1 MLPIVIAVVD
11 IGSNS
16 VKVLVAK
23 MQHGVMEEIHLD
35 AETTS
40 LARGL
45 PQTGKISEESM
56 DKTLA
61 TLARFQDKFKVLRE
75 KHPTLVVKIVAT
87 AAMREASN
95 AKEFAK
101 KIEDVFSQSI
111 EIISG
116 IEEAEFALRGAMTA
130 RPDTTPEEECLFA
143 DLGGASTEIGF
154 SKPELM
160 LVSTSLGA
168 LKTHNAL
175 ELGGG
180 PLSDATWKEAQDYVW
195 SVLESEIPL
204 ELKEMAHQKKTFI
217 AVGGTIVM
225 ATMALGLKPFRPAC
239 FEYKRSSLEDFA
251 DKLRKI
257 GELERSQIPNLRRDR
272 ADILPFGIML
282 LTQMMKY
289 LGQENGISTVRG
301 LRHGLAME
309 LLINCKP

>member
-23 MQHGVMEEIHLD
+23 MQHGVLEEIHLD

-45 PQTGKISEESM
+45 PQTGKISQES
-56 DKTLA
+56 TLA
-61 TLARFQDKFKVLRE
+61 TLAALERFKKTIDSLGVKE
-75 KHPTLVVKIVAT
+75 IKIVGT

-95 AKEFAK
+95 AQDVAQ
-101 KIEDVFSQSI
+101 KIEAVFSLPV

-116 IEEAEFALRGAMTA
+116 IEEAKIALVGAMTA
-130 RPDTTPEEECLFA
+130 RPDNIDEAKCLFA

-154 SKPELM
+154 SLPSPL
-160 LVSTSLGA
+160 LVSTSVGA

-175 ELGGG
+175 ELGGDAI
-180 PLSDATWKEAQDYVW
+180 SDTEWKKAHDYVW
-195 SVLESEIPL
+195 AILEKEIPN
-204 ELKEMAHQKKTFI
+204 ELRIQSQAREYFI

-225 ATMALGLKPFRPAC
+225 ASAAMGLKSFKSAC
-239 FEYKRSSLEDFA
+239 YHFQRDDLENFA

-257 GELERSQIPNLRRDR
+257 SDVERCQIPKLTGDR
-272 ADILPFGIML
+272 ADILPFGIMV
-282 LTQMMKY
+282 LTQIMKY
-289 LGQENGISTVRG
+289 LGQNNGISTVRG
-301 LRHGLAME
+301 LRHGLAQK
-309 LLINCKP
+309 LLNK

>member
-1 MLPIVIAVVD
+1 MGAMLPSVIAVVD

-23 MQHGVMEEIHLD
+23 MQHGVLEEIHLD

-45 PQTGKISEESM
+45 PQTGKISQDSIR
-56 DKTLA
+56 A
-61 TLARFQDKFKVLRE
+61 TLAALKRFKISLNNLGVKE
-75 KHPTLVVKIVAT
+75 IKIVAT

-95 AKEFAK
+95 AFEVAKE
-101 KIEDVFSQSI
+101 IQGVFQI
-111 EIISG
+111 PVEIISG
-116 IEEAEFALRGAMTA
+116 IEEAQTALVGAMTA
-130 RPDTTPEEECLFA
+130 RPDHTPEEKCLFA

-154 SKPELM
+154 SLPETM

-175 ELGGG
+175 ELGGSAI
-180 PLSDATWKEAQDYVW
+180 SDQTWKNAKDHIW
-195 SVLESEIPL
+195 SILEREVPK
-204 ELKEMAHQKKTFI
+204 ELKVESHSREYFI

-225 ATMALGLKPFRPAC
+225 ATAALGLKPFKSAC
-239 FEYKRSSLEDFA
+239 YHFKRSDLENFA

-257 GELERSQIPNLRRDR
+257 SDVERSQIPNLKRDR

-282 LTQMMKY
+282 LTQIMKY
-289 LGQENGISTVRG
+289 LGQNNGISTVRG
-301 LRHGLAME
+301 LRHGLAQK
-309 LLINCKP
+309 LLSK